1 MKRLYCPRTDKGFT
15 LMEVVVS
22 LFIFMIVWMSAVG
35 VVVVGKNAASYA
47 KHKSQAIYIAQR
59 AIEQMRRQPFQ
70 SPNFE
75 NFAASITGPV
85 IIDTKGNFGNPANPF
100 MGNQIVTVSNY
111 AGDIY
116 RKRVQ
121 VEVNW
126 NELVFGTVVMREYCT
141 TDIAN
146 EPQLN

>member
-1 MKRLYCPRTDKGFT
+1 MKKLYCPRTDKGFT

-22 LFIFMIVWMSAVG
+22 LFIFMIVWMSVVG

-59 AIEQMRRQPFQ
+59 AIEQTRRQPF
-70 SPNFE
+70 SNLATY
-75 NFAASITGPV
+75 AASITGPV
-85 IIDTKGNFGNPANPF
+85 IIDTRGNFSGPTNPF

-111 AGDIY
+111 ASDIY
-116 RKRVQ
+116 RKRVR

-146 EPQLN
+146 EAQLN

>member
-1 MKRLYCPRTDKGFT
+1 MKKLRCSRTGKGFT
-15 LMEVVVS
+15 LTEVVVS
-22 LFIFMIVWMSAVG
+22 LFIFTIVWISVVG
-35 VVVVGKNAASYA
+35 VVIVSKNAASYA
-47 KHKSQAIYIAQR
+47 IHKSQAIYIAQR
-59 AIEQMRRQPFQ
+59 ALEQMRRQSFQ

-75 NFAASITGPV
+75 NYAASITGPV
-85 IIDTKGNFGNPANPF
+85 IIDTMGNFSSPANPF
-100 MGNQIVTVSNY
+100 MGHQVVTVSDY
-111 AGDIY
+111 ASDIY
-116 RKRVQ
+116 RKKVQ